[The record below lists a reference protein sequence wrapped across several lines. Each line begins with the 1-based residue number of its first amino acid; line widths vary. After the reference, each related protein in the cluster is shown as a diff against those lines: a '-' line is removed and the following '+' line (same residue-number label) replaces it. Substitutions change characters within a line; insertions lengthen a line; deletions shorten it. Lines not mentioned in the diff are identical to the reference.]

1 MCVCMYAV
9 FSLGPFGEG
18 GPHVFCIQIP
28 LMWQWVWPKFFDVN
42 SRPHP
47 PLRLHN
53 FLGRTLV
60 CMYVYMYVCTKMY
73 TYVGICNHVDRYD
86 TCTCT

>member
-1 MCVCMYAV
+1 MSEIQQPIVVAYVLMVPCVTNTMSV
-9 FSLGPFGEG
+9 FSLGPFGVG

-47 PLRLHN
+47 PP
-53 FLGRTLV
+53 TP
-60 CMYVYMYVCTKMY
+60 
-73 TYVGICNHVDRYD
+73 
-86 TCTCT
+86 